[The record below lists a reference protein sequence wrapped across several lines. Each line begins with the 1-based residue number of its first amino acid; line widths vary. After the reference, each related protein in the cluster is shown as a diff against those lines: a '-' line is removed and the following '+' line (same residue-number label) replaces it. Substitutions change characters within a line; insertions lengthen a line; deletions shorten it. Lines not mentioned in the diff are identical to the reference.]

1 MSQVVEPETPE
12 PVHVVALS
20 GLKTKKAQVRYC
32 CDHLVEPS
40 TAEVLAWCHRY
51 GVVAD
56 PQRERSRVS
65 TIVNQWRRER
75 GLSDTGDV
83 PSMSPDML
91 AAMDELTEQANARTE
106 QPNAR
111 PEHPNSEGEHPAEQ
125 SNSEADR
132 LPEQANSRGG
142 FPVVFTEQPDALV
155 EQLNTV
161 AEQANAPVER
171 ETEQA
176 NTRPEQPNSE
186 GEHPAEH
193 PNSETE
199 HPAGQ
204 AGVSQLL
211 SVLSRSSWVA
221 VLVMALGISWWS
233 LFDLARVFGVPV
245 VLAAGVSVVFDAAAL
260 VCAKLSHQYSL
271 SPDSGAGPR
280 LTMLAL
286 VAGSVYLNWN
296 HAQLSGFGTEA
307 AVMYA
312 APAVVA
318 VLLFEL
324 ESGWRSREGRR
335 ARGRVAEPLPALGRW
350 GWLLHPWQSVV
361 TVWRVSRERGQ
372 AVRDRELARAKQ
384 AG

>member
-1 MSQVVEPETPE
+1 MSSNGQVVASEAPE

-20 GLKTKKAQVRYC
+20 GLKTKKAQVRYA

-40 TAEVLAWCHRY
+40 TAEVVAWCHRY

-65 TIVNQWRRER
+65 TIVNEWRRER

-91 AAMDELTEQANARTE
+91 AAMDELTEQENGRNE
-106 QPNAR
+106 QV
-111 PEHPNSEGEHPAEQ
+111 
-125 SNSEADR
+125 NSEAER
-132 LPEQANSRGG
+132 LSEQANAWGD

-155 EQLNTV
+155 EQLNV
-161 AEQANAPVER
+161 PAEQANVPAER
-171 ETEQA
+171 
-176 NTRPEQPNSE
+176 E
-186 GEHPAEH
+186 GEHANAPAEQLAEQAD
-193 PNSETE
+193 SEAE
-199 HPAGQ
+199 Q
-204 AGVSQLL
+204 AGVSRLL
-211 SVLSRSSWVA
+211 SVLARFSWVA

-233 LFDLARVFGVPV
+233 LFDLARAFGVPA
-245 VLAAGVSVVFDAAAL
+245 VLAAGVSLVFDAAAL
-260 VCAKLSHQYSL
+260 VCARLSHQYSL

-286 VAGSVYLNWN
+286 VSASVYLNWQ
-296 HAQLSGFGTEA
+296 HAAVAGYGTTA
-307 AVMYA
+307 AVMFA

-335 ARGRVAEPLPALGRW
+335 ARGRVAEPLPVIGRW
-350 GWLLHPWQSVV
+350 GWTFHPWQSVV
-361 TVWRVSRERGQ
+361 TVWRVSHERGQ
-372 AVRDRELARAKQ
+372 AVRDRELARSKQ
-384 AG
+384 TG